1 MGKKVRFHLVFMQ
14 IYFSQINALLI
25 AITRVPLPDDKSLTK
40 EDLDKL
46 SSTLLLLVAITL
58 DHEINGLLATLETL
72 IVDSI
77 YKLDLK
83 RPKKSMTRK
92 GMLNIDMIK
101 ILSEIEDHTLLGVN
115 REKYFALLMN
125 QVYAY
130 KGVDLEDEDL
140 DNIINNIFVKE

>member
-1 MGKKVRFHLVFMQ
+1 
-14 IYFSQINALLI
+14 
-25 AITRVPLPDDKSLTK
+25 
-40 EDLDKL
+40 
-46 SSTLLLLVAITL
+46 VAITL
-58 DHEINGLLATLETL
+58 DHEINGLLATLETQ

-101 ILSEIEDHTLLGVN
+101 ILSELEDHTLLGVN

-125 QVYAY
+125 QAYAY
-130 KGVDLEDEDL
+130 KGVDLEGEDL